1 MKKRNEALKKWL
13 ESGADPL
20 GEEMMESLSG
30 EKEAQ
35 PEAQAPSA
43 PPKEKK
49 EALHVRLKRM
59 RNYNMA
65 NAVFSVMLCLA
76 MIALLMYTVMDMP
89 YFGNADTLVDSQVS
103 EFYIRHTLEH
113 TGAVNVISGIILN
126 FRGFDTL
133 GESHVLFIAVCSV
146 MILLHMHPSEHG
158 QQLHAYEYD
167 DASDEPGDDPILR
180 RGARILFPLIV
191 MFGIY
196 IILNGNISPGGG
208 FSGGA
213 VIGAGLILYLSVYG
227 YKRIRRFF
235 TARTFKVLSS
245 LALLSYSAS
254 KIYHFITGANDLPS
268 GIGIGT
274 PGTIFSGGL
283 LLPLNIFV
291 GVVVA
296 CTMYTLFTMFRK
308 GDF

>member
-1 MKKRNEALKKWL
+1 MKKKNEALKKWL

-20 GEEMMESLSG
+20 DEEMMASLDG
-30 EKEAQ
+30 ETEEEKEQ
-35 PEAQAPSA
+35 PVHTAAPQIR
-43 PPKEKK
+43 K
-49 EALHVRLKRM
+49 EALHTRLR
-59 RNYNMA
+59 RLRGYNRA
-65 NAVFSVMLCLA
+65 NAVFSVVLCLV
-76 MIALLMYTVMDMP
+76 MIVLLMYTVMDMP

-146 MILLHMHPSEHG
+146 LILLHMHPAGSGHA
-158 QQLHAYEYD
+158 LHAYDYNDANEEPHD
-167 DASDEPGDDPILR
+167 DLILKS
-180 RGARILFPLIV
+180 GARILFPLIA
-191 MFGIY
+191 MFGVY

-213 VIGAGLILYLSVYG
+213 VIGAGLIMYLSVYG
-227 YKRIRRFF
+227 YRRTRRFF
-235 TARTFKVLSS
+235 TVRTFRTVSCI
-245 LALLSYSAS
+245 ALISYSAS
-254 KIYHFITGANDLPS
+254 KTYHFLTGANGLPS

-291 GVVVA
+291 GAVVA
-296 CTMYTLFTMFRK
+296 CTMYALFTMFRK